1 MISMKK
7 DFLILND
14 QGVHARPATAL
25 VSKANEFK
33 SDITMTLDRVT
44 VDLKSIMGVLSLGI
58 SRGSLVTIE
67 AHGPDEIDAISE
79 LEKVI
84 KTLNLK

>member
-1 MISMKK
+1 MKK

-33 SDITMTLDRVT
+33 SNITLTLDRVT

-58 SRGSLVTIE
+58 TRGSLVTIE
-67 AHGPDEIDAISE
+67 AIGPDEIHALEE
-79 LEKVI
+79 LEKVV

>member
-1 MISMKK
+1 MKK

-33 SDITMTLDRVT
+33 SNITLTLDRVT

-58 SRGSLVTIE
+58 TRGSLVTVE
-67 AHGPDEIDAISE
+67 ANGPDEIQALEE